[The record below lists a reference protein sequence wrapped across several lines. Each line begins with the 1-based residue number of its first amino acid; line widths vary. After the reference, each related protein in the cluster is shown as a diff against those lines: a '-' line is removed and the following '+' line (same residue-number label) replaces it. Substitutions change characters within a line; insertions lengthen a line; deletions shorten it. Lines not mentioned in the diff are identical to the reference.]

1 MLTKKSN
8 FEKGIF
14 NRNAEEKKAMHN
26 EIQSINS
33 IIDAPPPRVYLKSK
47 KNINIKQACK
57 DKLKMPGIIQMIPF
71 FLKTFILGSVFPK
84 TTFPVL

>member
-1 MLTKKSN
+1 MFICSMLEAFKHYIYYIVSRAGGVDRRAMLTKKSN

-33 IIDAPPPRVYLKSK
+33 IIDAPPPRAY
-47 KNINIKQACK
+47 I
-57 DKLKMPGIIQMIPF
+57 
-71 FLKTFILGSVFPK
+71 
-84 TTFPVL
+84 

>member
-8 FEKGIF
+8 FEKGIL

-33 IIDAPPPRVYLKSK
+33 IIDAPPPARIFKEQK
-47 KNINIKQACK
+47 KYKHKAS
-57 DKLKMPGIIQMIPF
+57 M
-71 FLKTFILGSVFPK
+71 
-84 TTFPVL
+84 

>member
-8 FEKGIF
+8 FEKGIL

-33 IIDAPPPRVYLKSK
+33 IIDAPPPRVDLKSK
-47 KNINIKQACK
+47 TK
-57 DKLKMPGIIQMIPF
+57 
-71 FLKTFILGSVFPK
+71 
-84 TTFPVL
+84 